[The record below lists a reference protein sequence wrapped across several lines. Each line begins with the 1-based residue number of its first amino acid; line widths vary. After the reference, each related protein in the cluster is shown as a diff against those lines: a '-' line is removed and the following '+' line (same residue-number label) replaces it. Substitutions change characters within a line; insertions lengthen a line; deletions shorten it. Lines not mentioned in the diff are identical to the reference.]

1 MATIAAEIPDEFG
14 LAPMER
20 SVLRFLKEHRSCI
33 VWEGEV
39 VSRPDP
45 PPPPHASPILEFPP
59 PPYTSP
65 SLEIPPRTAPT
76 FPSLDIPVPI
86 AYASSHLGIP
96 SPTPCTFFD
105 LVHLSLT
112 LPSFDLGIDF
122 NETPLVMHTQS
133 PFNARSLTKEMQ
145 YPLSHIPDTV
155 QHSISVKCI
164 RVSIPSEFVM
174 DVVDRLFVAMFKDL
188 TRVVNV
194 VDTIRAIG
202 EISGG
207 HGQIDFQE
215 YLNRPST
222 GDGVWFIDLTVKK
235 IRDAVDSRCQSVLQ
249 DVLSFLESPKAAL
262 RLKDLAPYVQ
272 NKCNESMSTILTQL
286 KCEIDNLYAAMEN
299 ANKEGWPVPP
309 AKTVERSLFIG
320 KLLFAF

>member
-33 VWEGEV
+33 VWEGELVLISFLFSLLSSAYCAQDAAVRPKGEDQSGLEAKHLGHIQV

-164 RVSIPSEFVM
+164 RVM

-235 IRDAVDSRCQSVLQ
+235 VGAFSGFKAPAEENDFQSCL
-249 DVLSFLESPKAAL
+249 
-262 RLKDLAPYVQ
+262 
-272 NKCNESMSTILTQL
+272 
-286 KCEIDNLYAAMEN
+286 N
-299 ANKEGWPVPP
+299 AYFGAEV
-309 AKTVERSLFIG
+309 S
-320 KLLFAF
+320 